1 MGLYN
6 VKLYEYADSFQFRM
20 YEKPVEYSERLQ
32 KFSERSENQ
41 TENKKDDT
49 ERTQEQKDRSDFSSR
64 SRTVNQIYEIAR
76 ANKWEYFLTI
86 TFDRKKID
94 SSDYDLLCSKVS
106 KWINNI
112 RSRYAPDL
120 KYLLVPEL
128 HKDGVHYHFHGL
140 LANIGSMKLT
150 DSTVKIRGQQIYNLE
165 NWKYGFSTVS
175 KIKDSGRASS
185 YLVKYITKE
194 LCAVSMGKKR
204 YWCSRNL
211 DRPVITVYNLPYE
224 EIERI
229 LFDNLQ
235 SIRHTSESVISS
247 CGMSVTYIEMIKG
260 ETWKKEKLSK
270 NDCKN

>member
-6 VKLYEYADSFQFRM
+6 VKVYEYADSFQVRM
-20 YEKPVEYSERLQ
+20 YDKAVEYKETLK
-32 KFSERSENQ
+32 KFSERSEN
-41 TENKKDDT
+41 EPNEPKEIT
-49 ERTQEQKDRSDFSSR
+49 ERTKEQEERSSSSSR

-76 ANKWEYFLTI
+76 ANTWEYFLTI

-94 SSDYDLLCSKVS
+94 SSNYDLLCKKVS
-106 KWINNI
+106 KWINHI
-112 RSRYAPDL
+112 RERYAPDL

-140 LANIGSMKLT
+140 LSNIGDMKLT
-150 DSTVKIRGQQIYNLE
+150 DSAVKIRGQQIYNLE

-175 KIKDSGRASS
+175 KIKNSGRASS

-194 LCAVSMGKKR
+194 LCAVSTGKKR

-211 DRPVITVYNLPYE
+211 DRPTVKIYNLPYE

-229 LFDNLQ
+229 LLDNIQLV
-235 SIRHTSESVISS
+235 RHTSESVINS
-247 CGMSVTYIEMIKG
+247 CGMSVTYIEMKKG
-260 ETWKKEKLSK
+260 
-270 NDCKN
+270 